1 MNSLRT
7 HYLVLASCIC
17 LIVFLCWG
25 AWFVYRYEAYYVAV
39 CAALIA
45 LIDAFF
51 IYDELHIIRKKR
63 NDRFKQPPFTTE
75 HEGVTK

>member
-1 MNSLRT
+1 MRT

-39 CAALIA
+39 CLLLIA
-45 LIDAFF
+45 VIDAVF

-63 NDRFKQPPFTTE
+63 NDRFKQPPLTTE
-75 HEGVTK
+75 RG